1 MQEFFSNYFVNT
13 SGYNIVNTSVY
24 SIVLVVTAYVIFLV
38 LKKMKIKIDRKLIFA
53 VIPYI
58 ILGSSLRVLR
68 DAYILRGSLFITPF
82 IYILIFFIAFPI
94 LLITNLIQK
103 KTKIPYYKLMFSI
116 GILLII
122 YPLYQIEYLNF
133 LGSSYILLFLIPWL
147 LLLKILPWSL
157 ENKLAIFAQM
167 FDANTTFVSLYFF
180 GYSEQHV
187 LPNFLIN
194 LTGHI
199 YSFVIVKFVA
209 VISILYLIDNF
220 SEDKQLNNFIKLII
234 FILGMATGLRDFLRL
249 IFMV

>member
-133 LGSSYILLFLIPWL
+133 LG
-147 LLLKILPWSL
+147 
-157 ENKLAIFAQM
+157 
-167 FDANTTFVSLYFF
+167 
-180 GYSEQHV
+180 
-187 LPNFLIN
+187 
-194 LTGHI
+194 
-199 YSFVIVKFVA
+199 
-209 VISILYLIDNF
+209 
-220 SEDKQLNNFIKLII
+220 
-234 FILGMATGLRDFLRL
+234 
-249 IFMV
+249 